1 MLLRVYSFCT
11 YIHFIN
17 FELIFVFVVGY
28 RSTSFFCMWNSRCLS
43 IICRKDCSFPSCSLI
58 KNQLTV
64 GIGVWCCTIN
74 SIWLIS
80 LSILMP
86 LWYYFDYYTFVI
98 HFEIE
103 FKSTMFCFFKM
114 IWCILGSLKFHMNFK
129 SSLFNFVKKDNSNFG
144 RYFIESAYEFGEN
157 RYLNNIKSSNP
168 KGSLSILF
176 RSSLISLNND

>member
-1 MLLRVYSFCT
+1 MKKEQKSSKFFLVSLKVQELFVFPLLLIPLCHIYKLSCLLLRVYTFCT

-28 RSTSFFCMWNSRCLS
+28 RSTSFFCTWNFRCLS

-64 GIGVWCCTIN
+64 GIGVCCCTIN
-74 SIWLIS
+74 SIWLIYM
-80 LSILMP
+80 SILMP
-86 LWYYFDYYTFVI
+86 LWYYFDNYTLAV

-114 IWCILGSLKFHMNFK
+114 ILCILGSLKFRMNFK
-129 SSLFNFVKKDNSNFG
+129 SNLFNFVKK
-144 RYFIESAYEFGEN
+144 R
-157 RYLNNIKSSNP
+157 
-168 KGSLSILF
+168 LF
-176 RSSLISLNND
+176 